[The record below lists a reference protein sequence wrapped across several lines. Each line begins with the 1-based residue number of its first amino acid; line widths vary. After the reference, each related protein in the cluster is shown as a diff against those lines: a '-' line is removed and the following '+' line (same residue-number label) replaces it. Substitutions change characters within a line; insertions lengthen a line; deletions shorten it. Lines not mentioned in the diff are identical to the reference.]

1 MNVTVFHVVFWG
13 CAALIAYTYIGY
25 PALVAVVAKLFPR
38 PFRKQ
43 AIEPSVSFIVAAYN
57 EEKTIEAKL
66 ENTLKLDYPRE
77 KFEIIVVADGS
88 NDRTVEIAERYVSRG
103 VRVLHRPERE
113 GKTNALNHAVES
125 ATGEM
130 LFFSDANTMYSPD
143 VVRVMMR
150 SFADR
155 AVGGVSGRKVVLED
169 LDRDATQGE
178 AAYWSY
184 ETSLKQAES
193 TVASIATADGE
204 IFAMRRHLFST
215 IPRHIV
221 HDDMYLTVKIVEARY
236 RVVME
241 PEAKSAEFASR
252 TLMDEFHLKVRYASA
267 GYQIL
272 ATFPRMLL
280 NPMRWFAWVFFSHK
294 LTRWMAP
301 FFLLGALASSALIPA
316 SPFFQLVFWL
326 QVAFY
331 LTAVAAALLPKKLCT
346 GIVYFPLYFS
356 LMNTAALYGAAK
368 YVAVGQ
374 SPLWRKAER

>member
-1 MNVTVFHVVFWG
+1 
-13 CAALIAYTYIGY
+13 
-25 PALVAVVAKLFPR
+25 
-38 PFRKQ
+38 
-43 AIEPSVSFIVAAYN
+43 VSFIIAAYN
-57 EEKTIEAKL
+57 EEATIEAKL
-66 ENTLKLDYPRE
+66 ENTLRLDYPKE
-77 KFEIIVVADGS
+77 KLEVIVVADGS
-88 NDRTVEIAERYVSRG
+88 NDATVDIASRYISRG

-113 GKTNALNHAVES
+113 GKTNALNHAVGTASSEI
-125 ATGEM
+125 

-143 VVRVMMR
+143 VVGVMMR
-150 SFADR
+150 SFADSR
-155 AVGGVSGRKVVLED
+155 VGGVSGRKVVLED
-169 LDRDATQGE
+169 LGRDATRGE
-178 AAYWSY
+178 GAYWSY

-193 TVASIATADGE
+193 EVASIATADGE
-204 IFAMRRHLFST
+204 IFAMRRSIFQP

-221 HDDMYLTVKIVEARY
+221 HDDMYLTVKIVEAGF

-241 PEAKSAEFASR
+241 PDAKSAEFASR

-272 ATFPRMLL
+272 ATFPGMLL
-280 NPMRWFAWVFFSHK
+280 NPTRWFAWVFFSHK

-301 FFLLGALASSALIPA
+301 FFLLGALVSSALIPW
-316 SPFFQLVFWL
+316 SPFFLLVFWL

-331 LTAVAAALLPKKLCT
+331 LMAVAAGLLPKKFCT

-374 SPLWRKAER
+374 SPLWRKAQR